1 MRGAVALSRRA
12 HVSPAVVAATV
23 VALGTSLP
31 ELVVSVR
38 AALTGYP
45 GIALG
50 NVVGSNVANV
60 LLVAGVA
67 ATIRPAAGDD
77 PPRRG
82 DTVLMLVVSLVF
94 VAVCLTAG
102 LDRSTGAILLAG
114 LLVVWGAALREAVR
128 AQRSART
135 RTPLQ
140 WMVGLPNRTWLILL
154 FLGAGV
160 AGLPMGAE
168 LVVHSAVD
176 IAEQFGVSDT
186 VIGLTIVAV
195 GTSLPEL
202 ATAMVAAFQGR
213 PGVALGTI
221 VGSNLVNILGIM
233 GAAALLSPV
242 AIPIPTSFRFLDFPV
257 MLGAAL
263 LITLYVWRGRP
274 IGRTA
279 GLLMLAAYSAYVVAV
294 YSIGSLG

>member
-1 MRGAVALSRRA
+1 M
-12 HVSPAVVAATV
+12 AATI

-38 AALTGYP
+38 AALTGFP

-94 VAVCLTAG
+94 VAVCLTVG
-102 LDRSTGAILLAG
+102 LDRTTGALLLAG
-114 LLVVWGAALREAVR
+114 LLVVWSAALREAVR
-128 AQRSART
+128 AQRSTRT

-140 WMVGLPNRTWLILL
+140 WMVGLPSRTWLILL

-160 AGLPMGAE
+160 GGLPIGAE

-202 ATAMVAAFQGR
+202 ATAMVAASQGR
-213 PGVALGTI
+213 AGVALGTI
-221 VGSNLVNILGIM
+221 VGSNVVNILGIM
-233 GAAALLSPV
+233 GAAALVSPV
-242 AIPIPTSFRFLDFPV
+242 AIPIPASFRVLDFPV

-263 LITLYVWRGRP
+263 LVTLYVWRGRP
-274 IGRTA
+274 IGRIA
-279 GLLMLAAYSAYVVAV
+279 GLLMLVAYAAYVTAV
-294 YSIGSLG
+294 YSVGSLG